1 MASSKRQTTFAKMQR
16 EQRVKEKRALK
27 KEKKQ
32 AAREAKAAG
41 IAFPPTDEDVEAVA
55 DEEGSDEMAPEETAA
70 VEPRAD

>member
-27 KEKKQ
+27 QEKKQ

-41 IAFPPTDEDVEAVA
+41 IALPTDLERDEAEQGEVEQG
-55 DEEGSDEMAPEETAA
+55 E
-70 VEPRAD
+70 VEQEPSNSVPS

>member
-27 KEKKQ
+27 LEKKQ

-41 IAFPPTDEDVEAVA
+41 TTLPTDVEQDEAEQQPTDSA
-55 DEEGSDEMAPEETAA
+55 DEVEGAASDA
-70 VEPRAD
+70 

>member
-27 KEKKQ
+27 QEKKQ

-41 IAFPPTDEDVEAVA
+41 TALPTDMVLDEADQQPSDVAQDEA
-55 DEEGSDEMAPEETAA
+55 EEQPSN
-70 VEPRAD
+70 